1 MGYGLIYRSEYK
13 ANMRQKSDLP
23 FRSEFSPSKIQRP
36 MVTEKKFRKIMG
48 YQDLCLWSQSSAAR
62 I

>member
-48 YQDLCLWSQSSAAR
+48 YQDLCL
-62 I
+62 